1 MKSTNTMNEC
11 ILSTL
16 LVLLAYTLTY
26 RYAGQPFY
34 QEATNLNTLDS
45 DQSFHYSPFIMPTCS
60 RELEK
65 RRKEEEVMA
74 AATCRRRKKQW
85 KGYSKRKNQK

>member
-1 MKSTNTMNEC
+1 MHS
-11 ILSTL
+11 LYSL
-16 LVLLAYTLTY
+16 ALLAYTLTNSC
-26 RYAGQPFY
+26 AGQTFC

-45 DQSFHYSPFIMPTCS
+45 DQSFHYSPFIMPTPTCS

-85 KGYSKRKNQK
+85 